1 MFIFNG
7 GCQLKKEKKLYIIVS
22 RLLDEQMEVQFGRSK
37 IMG

>member
-1 MFIFNG
+1 MDAN
-7 GCQLKKEKKLYIIVS
+7 EKKGKKWCSIVS

>member
-1 MFIFNG
+1 MVGAN
-7 GCQLKKEKKLYIIVS
+7 EKKSKKWYNIIS